1 MPKANNPKNG
11 HTALKERPKAV
22 AVVPSRRIRAD
33 NSGGLVASH
42 ALTDDELKLITV
54 NFQRKAPLNIN
65 TAKATRGEMIRVYD
79 MVTSGELPLSAGM
92 KLIYMLDKITRSRLE
107 EDKLEILRKG
117 GIQGAVFVGLILEGP
132 GDG

>member
-1 MPKANNPKNG
+1 MAKPNNPKNG
-11 HTALKERPKAV
+11 HTALKERPKPVTKRIV
-22 AVVPSRRIRAD
+22 ADHSA
-33 NSGGLVASH
+33 GLVASQ
-42 ALTDDELKLITV
+42 ALTADELKLITV
-54 NFQRKAPLNIN
+54 NFKRTKTLNIN
-65 TAKATRGEMIRVYD
+65 TATATRGEMIRVYD

-132 GDG
+132 NNE